1 MGRINFGYSRN
12 KNIKYEAIIFKNKG
26 HYCFK
31 KEDYENSI
39 LNYKKALEIDPKY
52 TEVWC
57 HLGLVYFK
65 LGKIEEANK
74 CLDKFDIFKEKTQD
88 LTLNKKFPDE

>member
-1 MGRINFGYSRN
+1 MGKRVLDYSRD
-12 KNIKYEAIIFKNKG
+12 KTIKYQAIIFKNKG

-39 LNYKKALEIDPKY
+39 MNYKKALEIDPKY
-52 TEVWC
+52 NEIWC

-65 LGKIEEANK
+65 IGNIEKANE
-74 CLDKFDIFKEKTQD
+74 CLDKFDIFKGKHN
-88 LTLNKKFPDE
+88 LNS

>member
-1 MGRINFGYSRN
+1 MGKKNLGYSRIN
-12 KNIKYEAIIFKNKG
+12 KIKYQAIIFKNMG
-26 HYCFK
+26 HHCFK

-52 TEVWC
+52 NEVWC

-65 LGKIEEANK
+65 IGNIEEANK
-74 CLDKFDIFKEKTQD
+74 CLDIYDIFKEKTQYI
-88 LTLNKKFPDE
+88 TLNKKILKE